1 MSCNADKYI
10 SDIVYVLKEKY
21 DGNKNDDDYIKT
33 FIDNNLNDKLYDEII
48 YNDLLNTS
56 YSNVND
62 TIKSYK
68 MSVFETIVFY
78 KKNYNFND
86 LLELIDNYINDD
98 IYERVF
104 TTNKN

>member
-1 MSCNADKYI
+1 M
-10 SDIVYVLKEKY
+10 
-21 DGNKNDDDYIKT
+21 
-33 FIDNNLNDKLYDEII
+33 II

-104 TTNKN
+104 TTNKNESKFNAKLAYALILDDIKTNYNIVDDIIEKIKEKDDSYNDDSE